1 MAPVVVH
8 MFDRV
13 MMERFQ
19 SSSTEFSFKGK
30 LQTYKILQEHSW
42 FVLSNAVIKRGS
54 CQKFRKSNEVA
65 RCKKL
70 LVRLQP
76 LCGSCL

>member
-8 MFDRV
+8 TFDRV

-30 LQTYKILQEHSW
+30 LQNYKILQE
-42 FVLSNAVIKRGS
+42 
-54 CQKFRKSNEVA
+54 Q
-65 RCKKL
+65 
-70 LVRLQP
+70 LVRP
-76 LCGSCL
+76 FKCSHYK